1 MSEKQQDKAAFDAY
15 YLQRATSEL
24 ADDLN
29 KVRSADDFKA
39 DSIPALVRAL
49 QQGFVQFSPSDR
61 ERILASAGSTQN
73 GNSSA

>member
-1 MSEKQQDKAAFDAY
+1 MPEKQIDKAAFDAY

-49 QQGFVQFSPSDR
+49 QQGSAQFSASDC
-61 ERILASAGSTQN
+61 ERILASVGSTQN
-73 GNSSA
+73 GSSSA